1 MTDEQEVA
9 STNTTDARGILNS
22 FIVRL
27 AAARVALLAIL
38 HALIF
43 SFCYPL
49 AWLVR
54 FDFKLPAAY
63 VNVVT
68 ASLLWVV
75 GIELAIGVLF
85 GFYRGWW
92 RYVGI
97 HDVLRLAAGCTT
109 MLAALLALWYT
120 ERWTHFSGLLGV
132 SRAVVLINYAFSLL
146 AIFGTRVLVR
156 LMKDI
161 FRFESTVEVS
171 RVLIIGAGDAGE
183 ALAREIQHRPSI
195 GLHAVAFV
203 DDQRAKWRS
212 HIRGIPVLGPISNIA
227 SIAAD
232 KNATEALI
240 AIPTASGKRIREII
254 RMLADANIRFRTV
267 PGLDQLVTG
276 RVQAT
281 QLRPVNADDLVRRK
295 EIVLPGDR
303 VGHLFRNK
311 RIVVTGAGGS
321 IGSELTLQILSMAP
335 EQLHAIERSELALYD
350 LGHRIERET
359 RSKSETVRFHLSD
372 FASAAAM
379 LGDIRPHVVVHAAA
393 HKHVPL
399 GEQNPAEY
407 VRNNC
412 VAARAFAEA
421 CEAAGVERFVF
432 VSTDKA
438 IEPASVMGASKR
450 AAEIALLD
458 LARRTK
464 MKISIVRFG
473 NIIGSSGSVVPLF
486 AEQIAAGGP
495 VTVTHPDTTR
505 YFLRTT
511 EAISLILQA
520 AVIGEGI
527 HMLDMGEPIRIA
539 DLARDLIM
547 LSNRSPEDIAI
558 TYTGLRPGEK
568 LHEIVRSE
576 TEKHVPTEHPRIV
589 GVHAPLPAAD
599 VVQSWYRRLEHAAM
613 TQSPALA
620 EVLREVMPELRQP
633 PPTRAIRPETETFPV
648 RGITSA
654 AFSHPSS

>member
-9 STNTTDARGILNS
+9 STNTPDARGILNS

-54 FDFKLPAAY
+54 FDFRLPPAY
-63 VNVVT
+63 VAVVT
-68 ASLLWVV
+68 ASLLWIV
-75 GIELAIGVLF
+75 GIELAIGALF

-109 MLAALLALWYT
+109 MLGTLVALWYT
-120 ERWTHFSGLLGV
+120 ERWTHFPGLLGV
-132 SRAVVLINYAFSLL
+132 SRAVLLINYAFSLL

-161 FRFESTVEVS
+161 FRFEASGEVS

-212 HIRGIPVLGPISNIA
+212 HIRGIPVLGPISNV
-227 SIAAD
+227 STIAAE

-240 AIPTASGKRIREII
+240 AIPTASGKRIRDII
-254 RMLADANIRFRTV
+254 RVLADAKIHFRTV

-276 RVQAT
+276 RVRAM

-295 EIVLPGDR
+295 EIVLPGDP

-335 EQLHAIERSELALYD
+335 EQLHAIERSELGLYE
-350 LGHRIERET
+350 LGRRIEREE
-359 RSKSETVRFHLSD
+359 RSNAGVVRFHLSD
-372 FASAAAM
+372 FASAAEV
-379 LGDIRPHVVVHAAA
+379 LDEVRPHVVVHAAA

-399 GEQNPAEY
+399 GEENPAEY

-412 VAARAFAEA
+412 IAARAFAEA

-458 LARRTK
+458 LARRTR

-495 VTVTHPDTTR
+495 VTVTHPDATR
-505 YFLRTT
+505 YFLRTS

-520 AVIGEGI
+520 AVVGEGV
-527 HMLDMGEPIRIA
+527 HMLDMGEPIRIT

-568 LHEIVRSE
+568 LHESIRSKSE
-576 TEKHVPTEHPRIV
+576 AHVPTEHPRIV
-589 GVHAPLPAAD
+589 SVQAPLPAAD
-599 VVQSWYRRLEHAAM
+599 HVDSWYRRLEHAVA
-613 TQSPALA
+613 TSSPALA
-620 EVLREVMPELRQP
+620 DVLRELIPEFRQP
-633 PPTRAIRPETETFPV
+633 AATREIRRDSGKITVRAI
-648 RGITSA
+648 
-654 AFSHPSS
+654 PSVVIPT

>member
-1 MTDEQEVA
+1 VTDEQEVA
-9 STNTTDARGILNS
+9 SINTTDARGILNS

-27 AAARVALLAIL
+27 AGARVALLAVL

-54 FDFKLPAAY
+54 FEFHIPAAY

-68 ASLLWVV
+68 GSLLWIV
-75 GIELAIGVLF
+75 GIELVVGALF

-97 HDVLRLAAGCTT
+97 NDVLRLAAGCTA
-109 MLAALLALWYT
+109 MLGALLAVWYT
-120 ERWTHFSGLLGV
+120 EPWTHFPGLVGV
-132 SRAVVLINYAFSLL
+132 SRAVLFINYAFSLL

-156 LMKDI
+156 LMKDV
-161 FRFESTVEVS
+161 FRFEVS
-171 RVLIIGAGDAGE
+171 GEIANVLIIGAGDAGE
-183 ALAREIQHRPSI
+183 ALAREIQHRPQL
-195 GLHAVAFV
+195 GLHVAAFV

-212 HIRGIPVLGPISNIA
+212 HIRGIPVTGPIANIA
-227 SIAAD
+227 QIAD
-232 KNATEALI
+232 GKNATEALI
-240 AIPTASGKRIREII
+240 AIPTASGRRMREII
-254 RMLADANIRFRTV
+254 RLIADAKIRFRTV

-276 RVQAT
+276 RVRAT

-303 VGHLFRNK
+303 VGHLFRGK

-321 IGSELTLQILSMAP
+321 IGSELALQILSMEP
-335 EQLHAIERSELALYD
+335 EQLHAIERSELALYE
-350 LGHRIERET
+350 LGRRIEHER
-359 RSKSETVRFHLSD
+359 KWKADAVRFHLSD
-372 FASAAAM
+372 FASAASAVAA
-379 LGDIRPHVVVHAAA
+379 IRPHVVVHAAA

-399 GEQNPAEY
+399 GEQNAGEY

-412 VAARAFAEA
+412 IAARAFAEA
-421 CEAAGVERFVF
+421 CEAAGVERLVF
-432 VSTDKA
+432 ISTDKA
-438 IEPASVMGASKR
+438 IEPSSVMGASKR

-464 MKISIVRFG
+464 MQISIVRFG

-486 AEQIAAGGP
+486 VQQIAAGGP
-495 VTVTHPDTTR
+495 VTVTHPDATR
-505 YFLRTT
+505 YFLRTS

-527 HMLDMGEPIRIA
+527 NMLDMGEPIRIG

-547 LSNRSPEDIAI
+547 LSNHSPEDIAV

-568 LHEIVRSE
+568 LNESIRSS
-576 TEKHVPTEHPRIV
+576 TEHHVPTEHPRIV
-589 GVHAPLPAAD
+589 GVQGPLPTAAEVD
-599 VVQSWYRRLEHAAM
+599 GWYRRLEHAAL
-613 TQSPALA
+613 THSPAIV
-620 EVLREVMPELRQP
+620 EVLQELIPEFQQP
-633 PPTRAIRPETETFPV
+633 PAPREIHTESETFAV
-648 RGITSA
+648 RGIASVGIST
-654 AFSHPSS
+654 